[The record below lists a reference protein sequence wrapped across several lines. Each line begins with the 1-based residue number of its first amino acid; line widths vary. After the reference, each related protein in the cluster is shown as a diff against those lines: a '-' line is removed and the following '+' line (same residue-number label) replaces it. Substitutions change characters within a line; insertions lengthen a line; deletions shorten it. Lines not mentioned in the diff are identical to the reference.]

1 VEIPVRRRTDH
12 TRIQIAVIVREV
24 GWVAPAAIIRAS
36 NGTKEREVAVG
47 AAEVISRAAIRTVNG
62 AADPGE
68 APEAVQA
75 AGKAAAAAPE

>member
-24 GWVAPAAIIRAS
+24 GWVAPAATIRAS
-36 NGTKEREVAVG
+36 GTKEREVAVG
-47 AAEVISRAAIRTVNG
+47 AAEVVSRTAIRTVNG
-62 AADPGE
+62 AADPVEG
-68 APEAVQA
+68 PEAVQA